1 MSDEKKNGTL
11 TPQKQ
16 EAIRNIQRAPE
27 VYTIA
32 SACTRMPY
40 VICDPDTFDDE
51 VLVYMKLE
59 DAQNAAKALAAKKEP
74 VSLVKVEN
82 KQLLRFFSNLYAMGV
97 NCVVIGQGL
106 ESEISLQLSE
116 IVHRADTEE
125 FPEGK
130 IRVENPELVLTALYL
145 MQKTQRLHQGEGESE
160 VKQLQEEVMAH
171 FSRGHYIVAF
181 EAEKGVPLLKDKK
194 EDSYQPVFT
203 DVLEFQKFNRENRF
217 RTAVIPAEKI
227 PDLLAPET
235 KGVVINPMSVNLQ
248 LQIHKKKRE

>member
-82 KQLLRFFSNLYAMGV
+82 KQLLRFFSSG
-97 NCVVIGQGL
+97 
-106 ESEISLQLSE
+106 S
-116 IVHRADTEE
+116 
-125 FPEGK
+125 
-130 IRVENPELVLTALYL
+130 PELNLLYTLIPPTKPITAPI
-145 MQKTQRLHQGEGESE
+145 
-160 VKQLQEEVMAH
+160 A
-171 FSRGHYIVAF
+171 
-181 EAEKGVPLLKDKK
+181 
-194 EDSYQPVFT
+194 
-203 DVLEFQKFNRENRF
+203 
-217 RTAVIPAEKI
+217 
-227 PDLLAPET
+227 
-235 KGVVINPMSVNLQ
+235 
-248 LQIHKKKRE
+248 